1 LFDITGVNPMNS
13 KELATQTRFEVPE
26 NWAKWWQITGH
37 FLACNTSS
45 RRENR
50 ALHTGN
56 RTSRSV
62 WILFCLLG
70 LPAMARAQTNKTS
83 WENLSKLHA
92 GQKIQVAGM
101 KSKTVSG
108 TFQSFSDAAIALQT
122 QAGEQTIQRVDVRN
136 VKLME
141 NHHRLRNALIGGA
154 VGAGAGA
161 GIGAATYKSCSPTS
175 SFCVQPVGRGTQT
188 GVGAAAGLAV
198 GAAVG
203 ALWPSHE
210 TIYRSTN

>member
-1 LFDITGVNPMNS
+1 MNS
-13 KELATQTRFEVPE
+13 KALATQARLEVPE
-26 NWAKWWQITGH
+26 NRAKRWQITGH
-37 FLACNTSS
+37 SLARNTSS

-50 ALHTGN
+50 PLLTGD
-56 RTSRSV
+56 RTSQT
-62 WILFCLLG
+62 LGLLLCLLG
-70 LPAMARAQTNKTS
+70 LPAMARAQTHKTS
-83 WENLSKLHA
+83 WENLSTLHA

-108 TFQSFSDAAIALQT
+108 MFESFSNAAISLQT
-122 QAGEQTIQRVDVRN
+122 QAGEQTIQRVDVRS

-161 GIGAATYKSCSPTS
+161 GIGAATYKTCSPSS
-175 SFCVQPVGRGTQT
+175 SFCLQPVGRGAQT
-188 GVGAAAGLAV
+188 GVGAAVGLAA